1 MYRKLVPSRENS
13 SLIIKSMGVEM
24 IAGCILTPIMSMFS
38 PGTYFTYLSYET
50 LCENNKERKF
60 NIFIFYVCVFFFAT
74 FIDHA
79 KIILTTLSCLACL
92 TPLLQRKYSQKNQ
105 QIGKIVTMKDLPK
118 AHQNLKSRR
127 FKTVL
132 LLYTLKPRRQI
143 IQKTAK

>member
-60 NIFIFYVCVFFFAT
+60 NIFIFYVCVCNLYRSCKDYFNYLIVSGLSDTTTAE
-74 FIDHA
+74 
-79 KIILTTLSCLACL
+79 KILSEEPADWKNRDNKRF
-92 TPLLQRKYSQKNQ
+92 TEGSSESQE
-105 QIGKIVTMKDLPK
+105 
-118 AHQNLKSRR
+118 
-127 FKTVL
+127 
-132 LLYTLKPRRQI
+132 
-143 IQKTAK
+143 QKV